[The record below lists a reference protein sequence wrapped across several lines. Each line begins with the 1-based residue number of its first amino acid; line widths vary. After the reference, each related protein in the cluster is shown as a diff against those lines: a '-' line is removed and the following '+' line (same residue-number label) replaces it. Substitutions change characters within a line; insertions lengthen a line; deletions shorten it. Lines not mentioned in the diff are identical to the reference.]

1 MRWED
6 ERQSDN
12 VEDRRG
18 QGGGFGGVAMRRGGI
33 GIGAIL
39 LALVG
44 GWLLGI
50 NPLEILGLIGGIDG
64 GQVVQAPAPSS
75 PGQHGVSPTDPGG
88 RFVSTIL
95 ASTEDTWTE
104 VFRQAGAEYRPPKLV
119 MFSGATRTACGLGQ
133 SAAGPFYCP
142 EDRTVYIDLD
152 FYRMLQQ
159 RFKAPGDFAQ
169 AYVVAHEVGHHV
181 QNLLGTMNKVQSR
194 RERMSERQYNQLSV
208 RLELQADCY
217 AGIWARRSQQAKGW
231 LEEGDVEEGLNAA
244 SQIGDDTMQKR
255 SQGTV
260 VPDAFTHG
268 SSKQRVHWFRI
279 GMESRQLPDC
289 DTFARAEP

>member
-1 MRWED
+1 MRWER

-18 QGGGFGGVAMRRGGI
+18 QGGRFGGAMIRRGGI
-33 GIGAIL
+33 GIGTIL
-39 LALVG
+39 LALLG

-50 NPLEILGLIGGIDG
+50 NPLTILGLIGGGG
-64 GQVVQAPAPSS
+64 GQVMESPAPQAPGPSGG
-75 PGQHGVSPTDPGG
+75 PAADPGA
-88 RFVSTIL
+88 RFVSTVL
-95 ASTEDTWTE
+95 ASTEDAWSE
-104 VFRQAGAEYRPPKLV
+104 IFRQGGAEYRPPRLV
-119 MFSGATRTACGLGQ
+119 IFSGATQTACGLGQ
-133 SAAGPFYCP
+133 SASGPFYCR
-142 EDRTVYIDLD
+142 EDGTVYIDLE

-181 QNLLGTMNKVQSR
+181 QTLLGTMDKVQSQR
-194 RERMSERQYNQLSV
+194 QRMSERQSNRLSV

-231 LEEGDVEEGLNAA
+231 LEEGDIEEGLNAA

-255 SQGTV
+255 LEGTV
-260 VPDAFTHG
+260 VLDAFTHG
-268 SSKQRVHWFRI
+268 SSEQRVHWFRV
-279 GMESRQLPDC
+279 GMESDRLAAC
-289 DTFARAEP
+289 DTFAKTEP

>member
-18 QGGGFGGVAMRRGGI
+18 QGGGSGGVGMRRGGI
-33 GIGAIL
+33 GIGAII
-39 LALVG
+39 LALLG

-50 NPLEILGLIGGIDG
+50 NPLEILGLIGGNDG
-64 GQVVQAPAPSS
+64 GQVVQAPAPSAS
-75 PGQHGVSPTDPGG
+75 GQHGVSPTDPGG
-88 RFVSTIL
+88 RFVSTVL
-95 ASTEDTWTE
+95 ASTEDAWTE
-104 VFRQAGAEYRPPKLV
+104 VFRQGGAEYRPPRLV
-119 MFSGATRTACGLGQ
+119 MFNGSTRTACGLGQ

-142 EDRTVYIDLD
+142 EDRTVYIDLS
-152 FYRMLQQ
+152 FYQMLQQ

-181 QNLLGTMNKVQSR
+181 QNLLGTTNKVQSR
-194 RERMSERQYNQLSV
+194 RQRMSERQYNQLSV

-217 AGIWARRSQQAKGW
+217 AGIWARQSQQAKGW

-255 SQGTV
+255 SQGMV

-268 SSKQRVHWFRI
+268 SSKQRVHWFRV
-279 GMESRQLPDC
+279 GMESRQLSDC
-289 DTFARAEP
+289 DTFARTEP

>member
-6 ERQSDN
+6 ERKSDN

-18 QGGGFGGVAMRRGGI
+18 QGGGFGGVAIRRGGI
-33 GIGAIL
+33 GIGTIV
-39 LALVG
+39 LALLG

-50 NPLEILGLIGGIDG
+50 NPLVILGLNGGVDG
-64 GQVVQAPAPSS
+64 GPAVQAPAPSA
-75 PGQHGVSPTDPGG
+75 PGQSGVSPADPGG
-88 RFVSTIL
+88 RFVSTVL

-104 VFRQAGAEYRPPKLV
+104 IFRQRGAEYRRPRLV
-119 MFSGATRTACGLGQ
+119 MFSGATQTSCGLGQ

-142 EDRTVYIDLD
+142 EDQTVYIDLS
-152 FYRMLQQ
+152 FFQMLQQ

-181 QNLLGTMNKVQSR
+181 QNLLGTMKKVQSQR
-194 RERMSERQYNQLSV
+194 QRMSERQNNQLSV

-217 AGIWARRSQQAKGW
+217 AGIWARQSQQAKGW

-268 SSKQRVHWFRI
+268 SSKQRVYWFRV
-279 GMESRQLPDC
+279 GMESRQLSDC
-289 DTFARAEP
+289 DTLAHTEP

>member
-1 MRWED
+1 MRWEG

-64 GQVVQAPAPSS
+64 GQVVQAPAPSVS
-75 PGQHGVSPTDPGG
+75 TKPGVPPADPGG
-88 RFVSTIL
+88 RFVSTVL

-104 VFRQAGAEYRPPKLV
+104 VFRQGGAEYRPPRLV
-119 MFSGATRTACGLGQ
+119 MFNGATRTACGLGK

-181 QNLLGTMNKVQSR
+181 QNLLGTITRCSPGESACRSGSITSCRFGSNCRPIATPASGLADPSRPRAGSR
-194 RERMSERQYNQLSV
+194 RGMSRK
-208 RLELQADCY
+208 A
-217 AGIWARRSQQAKGW
+217 
-231 LEEGDVEEGLNAA
+231 
-244 SQIGDDTMQKR
+244 
-255 SQGTV
+255 
-260 VPDAFTHG
+260 
-268 SSKQRVHWFRI
+268 
-279 GMESRQLPDC
+279 
-289 DTFARAEP
+289 

>member
-18 QGGGFGGVAMRRGGI
+18 QSGGFGGVGMRRGGI

-39 LALVG
+39 VALVG

-50 NPLEILGLIGGIDG
+50 NPLEILGLIGGVDG
-64 GQVVQAPAPSS
+64 GPAVQAPAPSA
-75 PGQHGVSPTDPGG
+75 PGQHGVLPADPGG
-88 RFVSTIL
+88 RFVSTVL
-95 ASTEDTWTE
+95 ASTEDAWTE
-104 VFRQAGAEYRPPKLV
+104 VFRQGGARYRPPKLV
-119 MFSGATRTACGLGQ
+119 MFTGATRTACGLGQ
-133 SAAGPFYCP
+133 SAVGPFYCP
-142 EDRTVYIDLD
+142 EDQTVYIDLS
-152 FYRMLQQ
+152 FYQLLQQ

-181 QNLLGTMNKVQSR
+181 QNLLGTMDKVQSQR
-194 RERMSERQYNQLSV
+194 QRMSERQYNQLSV

-217 AGIWARRSQQAKGW
+217 AGIWARQSQQAKNW

-255 SQGTV
+255 EQGTV

-268 SSKQRVHWFRI
+268 SSEQRVHWFRV
-279 GMESRQLPDC
+279 GMESGRLSDC
-289 DTFARAEP
+289 DTYARTGY

>member
-6 ERQSDN
+6 ERQSEN

-33 GIGAIL
+33 GIGAIILSL
-39 LALVG
+39 LG

-50 NPLEILGLIGGIDG
+50 NPLAILGLIGGIDG
-64 GQVVQAPAPSS
+64 GSMVQAPAPSAT
-75 PGQHGVSPTDPGG
+75 GRHGVPATDPGG
-88 RFVSTIL
+88 RFVSTVL
-95 ASTEDTWTE
+95 ASTEDAWTE
-104 VFRQAGAEYRPPKLV
+104 VFRQGGAKYRPPRLV
-119 MFSGATRTACGLGQ
+119 IFSGATETACGLGQ

-142 EDRTVYIDLD
+142 EDETVYIDLG

-194 RERMSERQYNQLSV
+194 RQRMSERQYNPLSV

-217 AGIWARRSQQAKGW
+217 AGVWARQSQQAKGW
-231 LEEGDVEEGLNAA
+231 LEEGDVEEALNAA

-268 SSKQRVHWFRI
+268 SSKQRVHWFRV
-279 GMESRQLPDC
+279 GMESRQLSDC
-289 DTFARAEP
+289 DTFARTEP

>member
-18 QGGGFGGVAMRRGGI
+18 QGGRFGGVGMRRGGI

-39 LALVG
+39 VALVG

-64 GQVVQAPAPSS
+64 GSVVQAPAPSAS
-75 PGQHGVSPTDPGG
+75 GQQGASPTDPGG
-88 RFVSTIL
+88 RFVSTVL

-104 VFRQAGAEYRPPKLV
+104 VFRRGDAKYRPPKLV
-119 MFSGATRTACGLGQ
+119 MFSGATQTACGLGQ
-133 SAAGPFYCP
+133 SAAGPFYCA
-142 EDRTVYIDLD
+142 EDETVYIDLD
-152 FYRMLQQ
+152 FFRLLQQ

-194 RERMSERQYNQLSV
+194 RQRMSERQYNQLSV

-217 AGIWARRSQQAKGW
+217 AGIWARQSQQAKGW
-231 LEEGDVEEGLNAA
+231 LEEGDLEEGLNAA

-268 SSKQRVHWFRI
+268 SSKQRAYWFRV
-279 GMESRQLPDC
+279 GMESRQPSDC
-289 DTFARAEP
+289 DTFASTAP

>member
-1 MRWED
+1 MRWKD

-18 QGGGFGGVAMRRGGI
+18 EGGGFGGMALRRGGL

-44 GWLLGI
+44 GWVLGV
-50 NPLEILGLIGGIDG
+50 NPLELLGLIGGIDG
-64 GQVVQAPAPSS
+64 GSVTQAPAPSAT
-75 PGQHGVSPTDPGG
+75 GRQGVSPADPDA
-88 RFVSTIL
+88 RFVSTVL
-95 ASTEDTWTE
+95 ASTEDAWTE
-104 VFRQAGAEYRPPKLV
+104 VFRQRGARYRPPRLV
-119 MFSGATRTACGLGQ
+119 MYSGATQTACGLGQ
-133 SAAGPFYCP
+133 SAAGPFYCS
-142 EDRTVYIDLD
+142 EDQTVYIDLG
-152 FYRMLQQ
+152 FYQMLQQ

-181 QNLLGTMNKVQSR
+181 QNLLGTMSKVQSQR
-194 RERMSERQYNQLSV
+194 QRMSERQSNRLSV

-217 AGIWARRSQQAKGW
+217 AGVWARQSQQAKGW

-255 SQGTV
+255 SQGVV

-268 SSKQRVHWFRI
+268 SSKQRVHWFRV
-279 GMESRQLPDC
+279 GMESSQLSDC
-289 DTFARAEP
+289 DTFAHMEP

>member
-1 MRWED
+1 MRWGG
-6 ERQSDN
+6 ERESDN

-18 QGGGFGGVAMRRGGI
+18 EGGGFGGMSMRRGGI

-39 LALVG
+39 VALVG

-50 NPLEILGLIGGIDG
+50 NPLEILGLIGGTDG
-64 GQVVQAPAPSS
+64 GSVVQAPAPPAS
-75 PGQHGVSPTDPGG
+75 GRHGVSPTDPGG
-88 RFVSTIL
+88 RFVSTVL

-104 VFRQAGAEYRPPKLV
+104 VFRKGGAKYRPPKLV
-119 MFSGATRTACGLGQ
+119 MFSGATQTACGPGQ

-142 EDRTVYIDLD
+142 EDETVYIDLG
-152 FYRMLQQ
+152 FFQMLQQ

-169 AYVVAHEVGHHV
+169 AYVIAHEVGHHV
-181 QNLLGTMNKVQSR
+181 QNLLGTMEKVQSR
-194 RERMSERQYNQLSV
+194 GQRMSERQNNPLSV

-217 AGIWARRSQQAKGW
+217 AGVWAHQSQQAKGW

-255 SQGTV
+255 SRGTV

-268 SSKQRVHWFRI
+268 SSKQRVYWFRI
-279 GMESRQLPDC
+279 GMGSRQMSDC
-289 DTFARAEP
+289 DTFARTEP

>member
-1 MRWED
+1 MRWKD

-18 QGGGFGGVAMRRGGI
+18 QGMTMRRGGI
-33 GIGAIL
+33 GIGAIVVAL
-39 LALVG
+39 LG

-64 GQVVQAPAPSS
+64 GQVVQAPAPSAS
-75 PGQHGVSPTDPGG
+75 GRQEVSPTDPGG
-88 RFVSTIL
+88 RFVSTVL
-95 ASTEDTWTE
+95 ASTEDVWTE
-104 VFRQAGAEYRPPKLV
+104 VFRQSGAEYRPPRLV
-119 MFSGATRTACGLGQ
+119 MFNGATQTACGLGQ
-133 SAAGPFYCP
+133 SAAGPFYCA
-142 EDRTVYIDLD
+142 EDQTVYIDLD
-152 FYRMLQQ
+152 FYRMLQE

-181 QNLLGTMNKVQSR
+181 QNLLGTMNEVHSR
-194 RERMSERQYNQLSV
+194 RQRMSERQYNQLSV

-217 AGIWARRSQQAKGW
+217 AGVWARQSQQAKGW

-268 SSKQRVHWFRI
+268 SSRQRVYWFQV
-279 GMESRQLPDC
+279 GMEGRQLSDC
-289 DTFARAEP
+289 DTFARTEP

>member
-1 MRWED
+1 MRWKD

-18 QGGGFGGVAMRRGGI
+18 QGGGFGGLTMRRGGI
-33 GIGAIL
+33 GIGTIL

-44 GWLLGI
+44 GWVLGI
-50 NPLEILGLIGGIDG
+50 NPLEILGLIGGVG
-64 GQVVQAPAPSS
+64 GSSLQAPAPSA
-75 PGQHGVSPTDPGG
+75 PGQQGASPDDPGG
-88 RFVSTIL
+88 RFVSTVL
-95 ASTEDTWTE
+95 ASTEDAWTE
-104 VFRQAGAEYRPPKLV
+104 VFRRGGAEYRAPKLV
-119 MFSGATRTACGLGQ
+119 MFSGATRTACGPGQ

-142 EDRTVYIDLD
+142 EDQTVYIDLD
-152 FYRMLQQ
+152 FYEMLQQ

-181 QNLLGTMNKVQSR
+181 QNLLGTMDKVQSQR
-194 RERMSERQYNQLSV
+194 QRMSERQYNRLSV
-208 RLELQADCY
+208 RLELQADCF
-217 AGIWARRSQQAKGW
+217 AGIWARQSQQAKGW

-255 SQGTV
+255 TQGTV

-268 SSKQRVHWFRI
+268 SSKQRVQWFRA
-279 GMESRQLPDC
+279 GMESRQLSDC
-289 DTFARAEP
+289 DTFARTEP

>member
-18 QGGGFGGVAMRRGGI
+18 QGGGFGGVGMRRGGI

-64 GQVVQAPAPSS
+64 GPAVQAPAPSA
-75 PGQHGVSPTDPGG
+75 PGQHGVSPADAGG
-88 RFVSTIL
+88 RFVSTVL
-95 ASTEDTWTE
+95 ASTEDAWTE
-104 VFRQAGAEYRPPKLV
+104 VFRQGGSRYRPPKLV

-142 EDRTVYIDLD
+142 EDQTVYIDLS
-152 FYRMLQQ
+152 FYQMLQQ

-181 QNLLGTMNKVQSR
+181 QNLLGTMSKVQSQR
-194 RERMSERQYNQLSV
+194 QRMSERQYNQLSV

-217 AGIWARRSQQAKGW
+217 AGVWARQSQQAKGW
-231 LEEGDVEEGLNAA
+231 LEKGDVEEGLNAA

-255 SQGTV
+255 EQGTV

-268 SSKQRVHWFRI
+268 SSRQRVHWFRV
-279 GMESRQLPDC
+279 GMESRQLSDC
-289 DTFARAEP
+289 DTFARMEP

>member
-1 MRWED
+1 MRWKD

-18 QGGGFGGVAMRRGGI
+18 QRGGFGGVGMRRGGI

-39 LALVG
+39 VALVG

-64 GQVVQAPAPSS
+64 GSVAQAPAPSAS
-75 PGQHGVSPTDPGG
+75 GQHGASPTDPGG
-88 RFVSTIL
+88 RFVSTVL

-104 VFRQAGAEYRPPKLV
+104 VFRKGGAKYRPPKLV
-119 MFSGATRTACGLGQ
+119 MFSDATQTACGPGQ
-133 SAAGPFYCP
+133 SAAGPFYCS
-142 EDRTVYIDLD
+142 EDETVYIDLT
-152 FYRMLQQ
+152 FFQMLQQ

-181 QNLLGTMNKVQSR
+181 QNLLGTMKKVQSR
-194 RERMSERQYNQLSV
+194 RQRMSERQNNPLSV

-217 AGIWARRSQQAKGW
+217 AGIWARQSQQAKGW
-231 LEEGDVEEGLNAA
+231 LEGGDVEEGLNAA

-255 SQGTV
+255 SRGTV

-279 GMESRQLPDC
+279 GMESRQLSDC
-289 DTFARAEP
+289 DTFARTEP

>member
-1 MRWED
+1 MRWKD

-18 QGGGFGGVAMRRGGI
+18 QGGGFGGLTMRRGGI
-33 GIGAIL
+33 GIGTIL

-44 GWLLGI
+44 GWVLGI
-50 NPLEILGLIGGIDG
+50 NPLEILGLIGGVG
-64 GQVVQAPAPSS
+64 GSSQQAPAPSA
-75 PGQHGVSPTDPGG
+75 PGQQGASPDDPGG
-88 RFVSTIL
+88 RFMSTVL
-95 ASTEDTWTE
+95 ASTEDAWTE
-104 VFRQAGAEYRPPKLV
+104 VFRRGGAEYRAPKLV
-119 MFSGATRTACGLGQ
+119 MFSGATRTACGPGQ

-142 EDRTVYIDLD
+142 EDQTVYIDLD
-152 FYRMLQQ
+152 FYEMLQQ

-181 QNLLGTMNKVQSR
+181 QNLLGTMDKVQSQR
-194 RERMSERQYNQLSV
+194 QRMSERQYNQLSV
-208 RLELQADCY
+208 RFELQADCF
-217 AGIWARRSQQAKGW
+217 AGIWARQSQQAKGW

-255 SQGTV
+255 TQGTV

-268 SSKQRVHWFRI
+268 SSKQRVQWFRA
-279 GMESRQLPDC
+279 GMESRQLSDC
-289 DTFARAEP
+289 DTFARTEP

>member
-1 MRWED
+1 MRWKD

-18 QGGGFGGVAMRRGGI
+18 QGGGFGGVSMRRGGI

-44 GWLLGI
+44 GWLFGI

-64 GQVVQAPAPSS
+64 GPVAQAPAPSAS
-75 PGQHGVSPTDPGG
+75 GQHGASPTDPGG
-88 RFVSTIL
+88 RFVSTVL
-95 ASTEDTWTE
+95 ASTEDAWTE
-104 VFRQAGAEYRPPKLV
+104 VFRQGGGKYRPPRLV
-119 MFSGATRTACGLGQ
+119 MFSGATQTACGPGQ
-133 SAAGPFYCP
+133 SAAGPFYCQ
-142 EDRTVYIDLD
+142 EDETVYIDLG
-152 FYRMLQQ
+152 FFKMLQQ

-181 QNLLGTMNKVQSR
+181 QNLLGTMKKVQSR
-194 RERMSERQYNQLSV
+194 RQRISERQNNPLSV

-217 AGIWARRSQQAKGW
+217 AGVWARQSQQAKGW
-231 LEEGDVEEGLNAA
+231 LEGGDVEEGLNAA
-244 SQIGDDTMQKR
+244 SQIGDDMMQKR
-255 SQGTV
+255 SKGTV

-268 SSKQRVHWFRI
+268 SSKQRVYWFRI
-279 GMESRQLPDC
+279 GMEGRQLSDC
-289 DTFARAEP
+289 DTFARTEP